1 VNSTE
6 SLGTIFNE
14 RCGIYSFLAVRI
26 LSTIALSVARLVVVV
41 VCIVA
46 KRCVLEQ
53 VTIDSQAIGSRIW
66 EIYWCQNERPWPLFR
81 GRIKVM
87 STIALHSTLNISET
101 VRDRGLVPK
110 EWTSNRKWHMGYVSN
125 GHVTDARW

>member
-53 VTIDSQAIGSRIW
+53 VTIDSQAIGSRI
-66 EIYWCQNERPWPLFR
+66 
-81 GRIKVM
+81 
-87 STIALHSTLNISET
+87 
-101 VRDRGLVPK
+101 
-110 EWTSNRKWHMGYVSN
+110 
-125 GHVTDARW
+125 